1 MDIHMKHLKISIYVF
16 ILLLLDLTTKY
27 FFYPHTAFNSPYITP
42 TLNTGIARSLPV
54 PLRIVG
60 IITLA
65 VIGGIYYIYSKKQ
78 TGWLAVSFFLAGSLG
93 NLIDRL
99 VLGGVRDFINI
110 GIFNF
115 PIFNLA
121 DIFLN
126 VGIVLLLR
134 QTFILE
140 KKK

>member
-1 MDIHMKHLKISIYVF
+1 MKHARIIIF
-16 ILLLLDLTTKY
+16 ALLLLGADLTTKY
-27 FFYPHTAFNSPYITP
+27 FFYPNTPFSSPYITP
-42 TLNTGIARSLPV
+42 TFNTGIARSLPV

-65 VIGGIYYIYSKKQ
+65 IIGGIYYIYSKKQ
-78 TGWLAVSFFLAGSLG
+78 TGWIAVSFFLAGALG

-99 VLGGVRDFINI
+99 IFGGVRDFINI

-115 PIFNLA
+115 PIFNVA

-126 VGIVLLLR
+126 IGIILLLR

>member
-1 MDIHMKHLKISIYVF
+1 MKHLKIITCS
-16 ILLLLDLTTKY
+16 LLLLGADLTTKF
-27 FFYPHTAFNSPYITP
+27 FFYPHAAVSSPYITP
-42 TLNTGIARSLPV
+42 TFNTGIARSLPV

-60 IITLA
+60 IVTLA

-78 TGWLAVSFFLAGSLG
+78 TGWLAVSFFLAGALG

-99 VLGGVRDFINI
+99 VFGGVRDFINI

-121 DIFLN
+121 DVFLN
-126 VGIVLLLR
+126 VGIILLLR